1 MFGCE
6 DFKKKLVTYCH
17 ERLALSALTI
27 EGSYEHCPPEGDRVM
42 KNTRLTSILSSSLI
56 ACALTIGS
64 LASTQS
70 VLAQSETVLAAVTI
84 PFSFQA
90 GSQTMPPG
98 TYQID
103 HDWGALVLLRG
114 PRHATDF
121 VMMHR
126 TSKLRAA
133 DHGSV
138 VFDHVGGKYYLR
150 QIWMAQSTDG
160 LECSRSRAEK
170 ESLLADNKQSPSSI
184 ELAFNSAPQH

>member
-1 MFGCE
+1 
-6 DFKKKLVTYCH
+6 
-17 ERLALSALTI
+17 
-27 EGSYEHCPPEGDRVM
+27 M

-70 VLAQSETVLAAVTI
+70 VLAQSETALAAVTI
-84 PFSFQA
+84 PFTFQA
-90 GSQTMPPG
+90 GSQTMPAG

-103 HDWGALVLLRG
+103 HDWGYLVLLRG

-126 TSKLRAA
+126 TSKLHAA

-138 VFDHVGGKYYLR
+138 VFDHVGDKYYLR
-150 QIWMAQSTDG
+150 QIWTAQSTDG

-170 ESLLADNKQSPSSI
+170 ESLLADNKQAPSSI